1 MTGGHRVLSV
11 MTMKRPTAMRRDPA
25 PSGST
30 EIAQTTQR
38 RWERFAP
45 AGALAF
51 LLMVVIGAVAVGA
64 SSPQS
69 DGPAEEIAAYFA
81 DRQGGHLAN
90 AFLVVLGASVF
101 YPWFLAS
108 LWRAMRRIE
117 GDDGICA
124 PAALVGGITLLG
136 PLLLQATAWGAA
148 ALQAGEHRDPSVA
161 AGLFD
166 LGNMAF
172 ILFPLPA
179 ALLVV
184 GTTLAGR
191 PGTLLPRWLARTG
204 LPAAVALVAGTWF
217 GLAPVCFALFGLWLA
232 VVAVVLIRHGG
243 RPATLG

>member
-1 MTGGHRVLSV
+1 
-11 MTMKRPTAMRRDPA
+11 
-25 PSGST
+25 
-30 EIAQTTQR
+30 
-38 RWERFAP
+38 
-45 AGALAF
+45 
-51 LLMVVIGAVAVGA
+51 AVGA

-69 DGPAEEIAAYFA
+69 DGPAQEIAAYFA

-148 ALQAGEHRDPSVA
+148 ALQAGEHRDPAVA
-161 AGLFD
+161 AALFD

-172 ILFPLPA
+172 LLFPIPA
-179 ALLVV
+179 VVLVV
-184 GTTLAGR
+184 GTTLADRQGS
-191 PGTLLPRWLARTG
+191 LLPRWLARAG
-204 LPAAVALVAGTWF
+204 LPLAVVMVAATWF
-217 GLAPVCFALFGLWLA
+217 GLAPASFALFGLWLTI
-232 VVAVVLIRHGG
+232 VAVVLIRQSAQ
-243 RPATLG
+243 PATI